1 MDLLEATALT
11 ASTGS
16 GALCG
21 VLGYRAAKRRA
32 RRHIAW
38 MISCA
43 ALLLP
48 LIVLVQLPPADRV
61 VVWKP
66 SALRIVAAVSLW
78 VLAFCIGELHL
89 HLAGAALLEA
99 KLLSVWF
106 GGAVIEAPI
115 PGVRGFQGL
124 LGLDGNV
131 GGLLS
136 MTIIGAA
143 FAALLRRPSGWDVAV
158 LCSLSLLFGILARA
172 TQLVV
177 SVGSWLSNRYAVP
190 HLPSEP
196 VSLAFVALFWA
207 TVWFASHRVRAR
219 GGAPAARND
228 LSAGGTPRHR
238 RV

>member
-1 MDLLEATALT
+1 MELLEATALAT
-11 ASTGS
+11 SIGS

-32 RRHIAW
+32 RRRFAW
-38 MISCA
+38 TISCA
-43 ALLLP
+43 AFLLP

-61 VVWKP
+61 AVWKP
-66 SALRIVAAVSLW
+66 SAVRIVAAVSLW

-106 GGAVIEAPI
+106 GGAVLKTVPV
-115 PGVRGFQGL
+115 VRVPQGL
-124 LGLDGNV
+124 LELDGNV

-136 MTIIGAA
+136 ITIIGAA
-143 FAALLRRPSGWDVAV
+143 FAALLRRPSWWDVAV
-158 LCSLSLLFGILARA
+158 LGSLSLLFGILVRA

-177 SVGSWLSNRYAVP
+177 SVGSLFSNRYAVP

-196 VSLAFVALFWA
+196 VSLAFLALFWA
-207 TVWFASHRVRAR
+207 TAWFASRKRL
-219 GGAPAARND
+219 GQ
-228 LSAGGTPRHR
+228 SFGT
-238 RV
+238 V